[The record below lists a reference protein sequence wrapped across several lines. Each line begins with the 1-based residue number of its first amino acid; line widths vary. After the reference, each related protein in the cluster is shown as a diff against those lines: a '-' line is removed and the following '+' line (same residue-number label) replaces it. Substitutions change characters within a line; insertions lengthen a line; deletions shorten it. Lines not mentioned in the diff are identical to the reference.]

1 MKLFRPF
8 LLSFLFALA
17 TTLGFCQTAQELQET
32 ARSFMQQG
40 DFSNAGLVLSR
51 AYALE
56 PQNLE
61 IGKDLALNYYFQKDN
76 KKALEI
82 IKPIIERED
91 ADDQCFKI
99 AGNIYYKLGEPGES
113 EKAYRTGIKKYPGS
127 GSLYNELGELLWA
140 QKNNEA
146 VKQWEKGIESDP
158 NFSKNYYNASKFYYQ
173 NSNGVWSIVY
183 GETFLN
189 MDPLNTRAPEMRTI
203 LLESYKKLFIDMDSN
218 KESTDKSKFSE
229 AFLEVIKKQNA
240 IASSGLNPETLTM
253 IRTRFILD
261 WYQEY
266 AAKFPIKLF
275 EYQRQLLQEG
285 MFDAYNQWIFGIA
298 QNLPA
303 FQAWTKTHAAEYNE
317 FSSFQKG
324 RIYKVPSGQYY
335 HVDPPG
341 NEKRKKGRSK

>member
-1 MKLFRPF
+1 MNLIRLFSLSSAF
-8 LLSFLFALA
+8 LLA
-17 TTLGFCQTAQELQET
+17 TTLGFSQTAQELQET

-40 DFSNAGLVLSR
+40 DFSNASLVLSR

-61 IGKDLALNYYFQKDN
+61 IGKDLALNYYFQKEN

-82 IKPIIERED
+82 IKPLIERED
-91 ADDQCFKI
+91 ADDQCFQI
-99 AGNIYYKLGEPGES
+99 AGNIYYKLGEPKES
-113 EKAYRTGIKKYPGS
+113 EKAYRNGIKKYPGS

-140 QKNNEA
+140 QKDNEA

-173 NSNGVWSIVY
+173 NANRVWSIVY

-189 MDPLNTRAPEMRTI
+189 MDPLNIRAPEMRTI
-203 LLESYKKLFIDMDSN
+203 LLESYKKLFIEMDLN
-218 KESTDKSKFSE
+218 QESKDKSKFSE
-229 AFLEVIKKQNA
+229 AFLTIIKKQSVV
-240 IASSGLNPETLTM
+240 ASSGLNPESLTM

-261 WYQEY
+261 WFQEY
-266 AAKFPIKLF
+266 AAKFPTRLF
-275 EYQRQLLQEG
+275 EYQRQLLEEG

-298 QNLPA
+298 QNLTA

-335 HVDPPG
+335 HVDPQS
-341 NEKRKKGRSK
+341 NERRKKRS